1 MTIFQKTT
9 DTKLKVIIDNYFIR
23 DLKFNNYFGVEFN
36 NLEYFST
43 TKTLVLR
50 KSFDSFFRVY
60 IMSECES
67 DLLSILTNLDE
78 LHVINIPSR
87 MPILDWDL
95 VLQKADFKCHA
106 VYERL
111 VKKTTEKRGDFV
123 PCYATIDELNEI
135 DQILHSTF
143 SPITAWLPSKVELI
157 SLIEQKK
164 ILVNRDEIGVSGL
177 LVFLIENKKVNL
189 KAWANVRGIGISLLL
204 NLFNLM
210 ADFGIQNSY
219 LWTNSE
225 NKKAKNI
232 YRMLDFNP
240 DGLMDYTYLKK

>member
-1 MTIFQKTT
+1 MMRFLKTT
-9 DTKLKVIIDNYFIR
+9 DANLKMIIDNYFIR
-23 DLKFNNYFGVEFN
+23 DLKFNNYFGVEFYN
-36 NLEYFST
+36 FEYFST

-50 KSFDSFFRVY
+50 KPFDSFYRVY

-67 DLLSILTNLDE
+67 DLLSVLSNLDA

-87 MPILDWDL
+87 KPIIDWDT
-95 VLQKADFKCHA
+95 VLQKANFKCHA

-111 VKKTTEKRGDFV
+111 IKKTTEKRGDFV

-135 DQILHSTF
+135 DQILNSTF

-157 SLIEQKK
+157 SLIEQNK
-164 ILVNRDEIGVSGL
+164 ILVDRDDIGVSGL
-177 LVFLIENKKVNL
+177 LVFLIENKKVYL
-189 KAWANVRGIGISLLL
+189 KAWANVRGIGLSLLL
-204 NLFNLM
+204 NVFNLM
-210 ADFGIQNSY
+210 ADIGIQNSY

-225 NKKAKNI
+225 NKKAKDI
-232 YRMLDFNP
+232 YSILDFKP